1 MSLYLSGSRRRSV
14 PVHRLGIE
22 PKAGIPRKMGAA
34 RRMGMP
40 PTDHRRRD
48 DADLGLASKLLFG
61 RKPPSNDLQ
70 CKTRTVLWDRPV
82 SWSYCGL

>member
-1 MSLYLSGSRRRSV
+1 
-14 PVHRLGIE
+14 
-22 PKAGIPRKMGAA
+22 
-34 RRMGMP
+34 MGMP